1 MGRRIDLVDK
11 RPQSKNSELAP
22 SQIFQTE
29 KLLSKML
36 ELWSSVT
43 VRKRKS
49 HYLLLLYV
57 NYFIPT
63 NQPVHIPSSMQG
75 SIKRKC
81 ILTWPKCN
89 LCTLQTQLTECV
101 GNTLGERK
109 PFPSFSGNTVF
120 LNPGNIQ
127 MLWRTLRAMTGSL
140 QEHCIWHSDHSGN
153 FFGIQIVLTLAEIN
167 FNFQFWDAL
176 LT

>member
-1 MGRRIDLVDK
+1 MRANQRKNAHLFNLCSCLFQMKIFYYCLLFTSFTGRRIDLVDK
-11 RPQSKNSELAP
+11 RPQNKNSELAP
-22 SQIFQTE
+22 FQSFQTE
-29 KLLSKML
+29 KVLSKML

-63 NQPVHIPSSMQG
+63 NQPVHMPSSMRG

-89 LCTLQTQLTECV
+89 LCTLQMQLTECV

-109 PFPSFSGNTVF
+109 PFPSLLGNAAF
-120 LNPGNIQ
+120 LNPGSI
-127 MLWRTLRAMTGSL
+127 RCSEG
-140 QEHCIWHSDHSGN
+140 
-153 FFGIQIVLTLAEIN
+153 F
-167 FNFQFWDAL
+167 
-176 LT
+176 